1 MTELVSIQGELVLN
15 ELLGNVSE
23 DLALGD
29 IGYEP
34 SQQEIE
40 DTCQKFIE
48 LAKDTRKTLHLIYI
62 HKMYEKEP
70 YCCGSVTEFVEK
82 YTDMARPT
90 FYRLI
95 NQININTLIYGEYDP
110 VNPKIKSVVC
120 EKLNSA
126 LCNIGPLKTIELW
139 HFLNVHQEEKITGNL
154 VDLYLAISLSR
165 GIVISRDLIPEDQ
178 MNKIKSVLKKR
189 NKYLNIKAIK
199 HHGQDLDDAYE
210 YLTSNQNEE
219 RGEFGFDDEPDEVE
233 PDEDELDEDELDEDE
248 LDEDEPNEDEPN
260 EDEPDEDEPDEEN
273 KLSDEYIDELK
284 ENLFASKLSEELIT
298 GMSTEQLLI
307 AHKAVYG
314 EVDPFRTNVGDRN
327 IVRETIGIRRACS
340 SFCSK
345 TKKFIPLLKEMS
357 YFELNEI
364 SEVVNTLLTDFK

>member
-1 MTELVSIQGELVLN
+1 MNELISVQGEMVLN
-15 ELLGNVSE
+15 EVLGNVSK
-23 DLALGD
+23 DLVLGD

-40 DTCQKFIE
+40 DTCQKFID

-139 HFLNVHQEEKITGNL
+139 HFLNVHQEEKVTGSL
-154 VDLYLAISLSR
+154 VDLYLAISLSK
-165 GIVISRDLIPEDQ
+165 GVAIARDLIPEDQ
-178 MNKIKSVLKKR
+178 MKQIKSVLKKR
-189 NKYLNIKAIK
+189 NKYLDIKAIK
-199 HHGQDLDDAYE
+199 HHGQELDDAYE
-210 YLTSNQNEE
+210 YRTLNQNEE
-219 RGEFGFDDEPDEVE
+219 LDEFGFDDEPDADE
-233 PDEDELDEDELDEDE
+233 PDADELDA
-248 LDEDEPNEDEPN
+248 
-260 EDEPDEDEPDEEN
+260 DEPDADEPDAEN
-273 KLSDEYIDELK
+273 KLSDEYIDKLK
-284 ENLFASKLSEELIT
+284 ENLFASKLSEELII

-314 EVDPFRTNVGDRN
+314 VVDPFKVNAGDRN
-327 IVRETIGIRRACS
+327 IVLETIGIQRACS
-340 SFCSK
+340 SFGFK
-345 TKKFIPLLKEMS
+345 TMKFIPLLKEMS
-357 YFELNEI
+357 YFELNEL
-364 SEVVNTLLTDFK
+364 SEVVNILLTDFK